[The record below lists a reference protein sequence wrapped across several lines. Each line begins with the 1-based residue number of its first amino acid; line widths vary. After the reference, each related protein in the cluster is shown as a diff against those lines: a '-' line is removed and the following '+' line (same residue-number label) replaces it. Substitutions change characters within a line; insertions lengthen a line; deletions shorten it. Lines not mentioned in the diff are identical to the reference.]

1 MHAQTQTSSSKSVY
15 FEYKKKKLQK
25 IYSIRK
31 FVNTIRKLTNI
42 KETYSIGKEE
52 NCRETPTIEEFI
64 NTIVLQEN
72 FLNTIESSLFFYS
85 IPNNYFSY

>member
-15 FEYKKKKLQK
+15 FEYKEENHKETPT
-25 IYSIRK
+25 IGE

-52 NCRETPTIEEFI
+52 NCRETPTIEEFV
-64 NTIVLQEN
+64 NTIVL
-72 FLNTIESSLFFYS
+72 
-85 IPNNYFSY
+85 